1 MTKPIKYCY
10 LLLHIFPRIVQFWQR
25 ELCDFHKRPNR
36 FYKLVSMNTFLFLM
50 LKFQLLE
57 SIEITNLVHI
67 QTIKCNMLF
76 LIVLFFMCVCMLTFS
91 TSFISFLIVP
101 VSASKSF
108 KLKPQK
114 KKKKCQKRRRAKIL
128 KRNVYFMTVSHA
140 RITSMIVDLRLK

>member
-57 SIEITNLVHI
+57 SIEITKLVHI
-67 QTIKCNMLF
+67 ETIKCNMLF
-76 LIVLFFMCVCMLTFS
+76 LIVFFCVCVCVCMRTFS

-114 KKKKCQKRRRAKIL
+114 KKKRSVRREKGQKFWRGTLNPWLWA
-128 KRNVYFMTVSHA
+128 THA
-140 RITSMIVDLRLK
+140 LQAW